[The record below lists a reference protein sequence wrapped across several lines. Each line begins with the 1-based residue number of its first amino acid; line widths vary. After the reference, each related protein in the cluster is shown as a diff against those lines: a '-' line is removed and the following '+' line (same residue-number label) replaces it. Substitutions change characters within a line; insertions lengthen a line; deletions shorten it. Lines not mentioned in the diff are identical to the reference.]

1 MMDEI
6 RASWSCLLR
15 KSGPAW
21 GSHRKSPR
29 SISASK
35 KNHGLRFEGITQNRI
50 CKEIAIQRPKTGK
63 FDYLGP
69 PNHSAHS
76 IAFAFFTDD
85 GFEER
90 NRLTSAEAGKQRY
103 VVTSIVM
110 LVQYSGNRDDC
121 CSESAASNLLA
132 ASAFGVTIRSIVAA
146 YASLV
151 S

>member
-1 MMDEI
+1 LGV
-6 RASWSCLLR
+6 ASQI
-15 KSGPAW
+15 
-21 GSHRKSPR
+21 PR

-50 CKEIAIQRPKTGK
+50 CKEIAI
-63 FDYLGP
+63 
-69 PNHSAHS
+69 
-76 IAFAFFTDD
+76 TDD

-103 VVTSIVM
+103 MVTSIVM

-121 CSESAASNLLA
+121 CSEAAASNLLA
-132 ASAFGVTIRSIVAA
+132 ASAFGVTTRSIVAA

>member
-1 MMDEI
+1 MMEI
-6 RASWSCLLR
+6 RASWSCPFR
-15 KSGPAW
+15 KSRPAW

-50 CKEIAIQRPKTGK
+50 CKEIAIQRPKTG
-63 FDYLGP
+63 
-69 PNHSAHS
+69 HS

-121 CSESAASNLLA
+121 CSEAAASNLLA

>member
-1 MMDEI
+1 LGVVSQI
-6 RASWSCLLR
+6 
-15 KSGPAW
+15 
-21 GSHRKSPR
+21 PR

-50 CKEIAIQRPKTGK
+50 CKETAIQRPKTG
-63 FDYLGP
+63 
-69 PNHSAHS
+69 HS

-85 GFEER
+85 GFKER
-90 NRLTSAEAGKQRY
+90 NRLTSAEAGKHRY

-121 CSESAASNLLA
+121 CSKAAASNLLA
-132 ASAFGVTIRSIVAA
+132 ASAFGVTTRSIVAA